1 MLEIFI
7 YAAQEDFEWLRTRDY
22 HIDATILKRKI
33 DAKEILVAK
42 SNGKI
47 IGWLRFGLFWDLIPF
62 MNMLVIEEEYRNKG
76 IGKKLVQCWE
86 REMKKSNFT
95 LVMTS
100 SLSNENAQHFYRKL
114 GYVDAGSLLLP
125 KEPLEIIFTKAI
137 E

>member
-1 MLEIFI
+1 MSEIFT
-7 YAAQEDFEWLRTRDY
+7 YAGQEDFEWLRTKDY